1 MSNIYYFICL
11 DEKLNPITMNF
22 VSIKAKFP
30 LLFFFFTLISI
41 SIGLSGCSNS
51 TPDEVETKLQ
61 QSTETVQPSAHNLIT
76 EKLTQYYADL
86 SNGQISAVDYY
97 APSVERFFSSQG
109 IARTQIDQSLQT
121 SIAQN
126 PDRKLRLIPSSV
138 KTQEQGGIFVA
149 EIAGIATKSD
159 ASGALVAKDT
169 FRNLI
174 RFNDQMEIISYESM
188 PAAAQTRKLG
198 VRYGEKETL
207 INDLLLALKTGK
219 LSAVKDAVHP
229 DLGAYFIYKT
239 GLFPAVESIS
249 ALVDI
254 NNILPGDVAFKEM
267 QTEATQSDLPSFD
280 CDTEFS
286 KQGCFYQELDEPFK
300 GLSET
305 MEFANQAEKR
315 IDESVLAQQ
324 EKIEQLV
331 SYQVVDTKTG
341 ISLFVGKSEG
351 RWYVFVID
359 LALYDCS
366 A

>member
-1 MSNIYYFICL
+1 
-11 DEKLNPITMNF
+11 MNF
-22 VSIKAKFP
+22 VSKKAQFP
-30 LLFFFFTLISI
+30 LLIFFIALIST
-41 SIGLSGCSNS
+41 SIGLSGCSDS
-51 TPDEVETKLQ
+51 SPDEGETKLE
-61 QSTETVQPSAHNLIT
+61 QSSETVQASAQDLIT
-76 EKLTQYYADL
+76 EKLTQYYGDL

-97 APSVERFFSSQG
+97 APSVERFFNSEN
-109 IARTQIDQSLQT
+109 IPRTQIDRSLKT
-121 SIAQN
+121 SIEQN
-126 PDRKLRLIPSSV
+126 PGRKLRLIPASV
-138 KTQEQGGIFVA
+138 KTQEQGGAYIA
-149 EIAGIATKSD
+149 EIAGIATKVD
-159 ASGALVAKDT
+159 ASGALISKDT

-174 RFNDQMEIISYESM
+174 RFNEQIEIISYESM

-219 LSAVKDAVHP
+219 LNAVTEGVHP

-239 GLFPAVESIS
+239 GLFPAVERIS
-249 ALVDI
+249 ALSDL
-254 NNILPGDVAFKEM
+254 NNILSGDLAFSKM
-267 QTEATQSDLPSFD
+267 QTEASSSEIPAFD
-280 CDTEFS
+280 CDTEFA
-286 KQGCFYQELDEPFK
+286 KQGCFYQKLNEPFK

-341 ISLFVGKSEG
+341 ISLFLGESDG